1 VAPRA
6 PEVIVL
12 GFKRIIAAA
21 IALALLVAGLS
32 VFLLFT
38 QIATLGNARAWVE
51 HSRAVIG
58 AIQQLRASIEDAEQ
72 SERGYLVTG
81 DASYLEPLD
90 KANVALPT
98 EESRLAAMVSDSPG
112 QTNLAKGL
120 VRAVETR
127 RATIDRVVATAKS
140 GDVGA
145 ARALVARGLGRA
157 EMSDVRARADAI
169 TQAEGEYL
177 ERRTDAARGVQ
188 SLTLVIGL
196 AVSFLAL
203 ATLVAG
209 VVLLARGNRRLARAV
224 AEVGEAE
231 AARSALGALTSAIF
245 ANVPD
250 YLFVLNIED
259 GERYVLADINPAFA
273 QVLNVTS
280 EGVRGRELTE
290 LLPREIAER
299 LIGHYRRVRARG
311 RPVTTR
317 DELPRY
323 PGGARV
329 WETIVAPVPGS
340 DGAGERIIGSIRDI
354 TERVR
359 GEERLRDAQ
368 RMEAIGQLTGGVAHD
383 FNNLLQVIRGN
394 LEILEG
400 LVGGDERAARRLQ
413 SAIYGADRAAQLTKQ
428 LLAFARRQPLAPQV
442 INLSRL
448 ISEMADL
455 LRRTLGEAIE
465 VRTVVADGLWNTMAD
480 PGQVESALLN
490 LALNAR
496 DAMPKG
502 GRLTVEIG
510 NAVLDETYAETA
522 RDVTPGA
529 YVMLA
534 VSDSGEGMSEETQ
547 GRVFE
552 PFFTTKA
559 EGKGTGLG
567 LSMVYGFVKQSNGHI
582 QIYSELGQGTTV
594 KIYLP
599 RATQPEPAAIAR
611 SPQAAARA
619 TGLTILVVED
629 DVAVRQAAIS
639 TLEALGYL
647 SLEASGTEAALA
659 ILETGAAVD
668 LVFSDVVM
676 PGSLNARAFAERVRA
691 LRPHL
696 PILFTSGYTDNA
708 FVHQGRLD
716 EDVRL
721 ISKPYAR
728 SELAERLAQLLSET
742 ARA

>member
-1 VAPRA
+1 
-6 PEVIVL
+6 
-12 GFKRIIAAA
+12 
-21 IALALLVAGLS
+21 LVAGLS

-38 QIATLGNARAWVE
+38 QIATLGGARAWVE

-58 AIQQLRASIEDAEQ
+58 AIQQLRLSIEDAEDG
-72 SERGYLVTG
+72 ERGYLVTG
-81 DASYLEPLD
+81 DADYLAPYARADAE
-90 KANVALPT
+90 LPV
-98 EESRLAAMVSDSPG
+98 EESRLLAMVSDNAG
-112 QTNLAKGL
+112 QTNLANGL
-120 VRAVETR
+120 VRSIETR
-127 RATIDRVVATAKS
+127 RATIGQVVAAARS
-140 GDVGA
+140 GDIGA
-145 ARALVARGLGRA
+145 ARALVARGQGRA
-157 EMSDVRARADAI
+157 QMSDIRARADAI
-169 TQAEGEYL
+169 TQAEGQYL
-177 ERRTDAARGVQ
+177 ERRTADARNTQG
-188 SLTLVIGL
+188 LTLVIGL

-203 ATLVAG
+203 AMLVAG

-224 AEVGEAE
+224 ADAGQAE
-231 AARSALGALTSAIF
+231 AARSALDALTSAIF

-273 QVLNVTS
+273 KAMNVNS
-280 EGVRGRELTE
+280 EQVRGRELTE
-290 LLPREIAER
+290 LMPREIAER
-299 LIGHYRRVRARG
+299 LIDHYRRVRARG

-323 PGGARV
+323 PGGPRV

-394 LEILEG
+394 LEMLESA
-400 LVGGDERAARRLQ
+400 VAGDERAARRLRG
-413 SAIYGADRAAQLTKQ
+413 AIYGADRAAQLTKQ
-428 LLAFARRQPLAPQV
+428 LLAFARRQPLTPQV

-448 ISEMADL
+448 ISDMADL

-465 VRTVVADGLWNTMAD
+465 VRTVVADGLWTTMAD

-496 DAMPKG
+496 DAMPRG

-510 NAVLDETYAETA
+510 NAVLDEAYAKTA

-534 VSDSGEGMSEETQ
+534 VSDTGEGMSEETQ

-567 LSMVYGFVKQSNGHI
+567 LSMVYGFVKQSSGHI

-599 RATQPEPAAIAR
+599 RATQPEPATVAPPPQTIAR
-611 SPQAAARA
+611 T

-629 DVAVRQAAIS
+629 DAAVRQAAIS
-639 TLEALGYL
+639 TLDELGYR
-647 SLEASGTEAALA
+647 SLEAGGTEAALA

-676 PGSLNARAFAERVRA
+676 PGSLNARAFAERIRA
-691 LRPHL
+691 LRPRL

-708 FVHQGRLD
+708 FVHQGRPD
-716 EDVRL
+716 HDVRL

-728 SELAERLAQLLSET
+728 AELAERLAQLLSQT